1 MKTNKNN
8 RRTLIHQGMMIQDLL
23 QQNSRMLESTIDKYR
38 ELNSSNSLRIN
49 KKENNHNNDKVGIE
63 LLSES

>member
-38 ELNSSNSLRIN
+38 EQNSSNSLRIN